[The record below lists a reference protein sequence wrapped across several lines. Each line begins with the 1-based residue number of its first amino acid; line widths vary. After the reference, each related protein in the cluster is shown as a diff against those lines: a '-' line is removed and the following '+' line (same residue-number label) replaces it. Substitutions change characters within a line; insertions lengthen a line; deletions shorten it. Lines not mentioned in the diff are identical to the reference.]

1 MINKKLNKIKNLLKN
16 KITSNNQVSNENYKY
31 NKLLLYFL
39 VFNVS
44 TFYHINAYVINIWLL
59 KWS

>member
-39 VFNVS
+39 VFNVA